1 MSYLS
6 TCSSREQEEEI
17 HSASVA
23 SHPHTRGDDRRETE
37 KGEKPVSEWE
47 TKKQTGE
54 FLGSVGRLL
63 GENSEEEGGSR
74 RLKK

>member
-6 TCSSREQEEEI
+6 TCNSREQEEEI

-23 SHPHTRGDDRRETE
+23 SPPHTRGDDRRETE